1 MQIKQISLYGKNGQR
16 RDVVFTTSKLNIIT
30 GASKTGKTSLLDIV
44 EYCLG
49 SKECDVAAGH
59 IRNNVSWFST
69 LFQFDSS
76 QVFIARKS
84 PGLGAKSSVEAFLL
98 VGEQLEIPTSS
109 EIESNTT
116 IESAVKFISS
126 KIGLPEYKTE
136 VPEGQTRTQIN
147 LSFKHS
153 KYFLFQSQDEIAN
166 KKILFHRQAEQ
177 FIPQTIKDVLP
188 YFLGATDDDRF
199 SELEKLRLLK
209 RDRSNKQ
216 KELRELESL
225 KGEGL
230 NKGYS
235 LLAEAAQVGLY
246 EGMTF
251 SLSDSQLIE
260 EFRKIIQW
268 RPGDVE
274 QDRASQPAINELDA
288 QYQVLLE
295 EKKIVNALL
304 KETEDYQR
312 AVRGYEEQGNE
323 QELRLETLNL
333 FEKIEK
339 SESSVKDHILRS
351 LRNLSENLTK
361 TSRAKPD
368 FTSRIFELKEK
379 RSEMAKSIKKTQSI
393 IESFQKM
400 DDESVKLRE
409 INLQKAKIAGRISL
423 YLDGINWEKDTSPL
437 IKQIEDLNHRI
448 TDLDE
453 KLDPELLAEKL
464 DAQLNLIGND
474 MSRWARELKLE
485 HSDYPIKLDIKRLTV
500 VAETPEGR
508 VPLYHMGSGENWV
521 GYHLV
526 TYIALAKW
534 FKKRK
539 RPVPSFVF
547 FDQPTQ
553 VYFPTDI
560 DVTGNIN
567 EIAVDEDRL
576 AVKRMF
582 KWLHDLIEKEFGG
595 DFQIIVT
602 DHADIDE
609 SWFQDCIQDKK
620 WRGTEALIPLSWL
633 E

>member
-400 DDESVKLRE
+400 DDES
-409 INLQKAKIAGRISL
+409 N
-423 YLDGINWEKDTSPL
+423 
-437 IKQIEDLNHRI
+437 
-448 TDLDE
+448 
-453 KLDPELLAEKL
+453 
-464 DAQLNLIGND
+464 
-474 MSRWARELKLE
+474 
-485 HSDYPIKLDIKRLTV
+485 
-500 VAETPEGR
+500 
-508 VPLYHMGSGENWV
+508 
-521 GYHLV
+521 
-526 TYIALAKW
+526 
-534 FKKRK
+534 
-539 RPVPSFVF
+539 
-547 FDQPTQ
+547 
-553 VYFPTDI
+553 
-560 DVTGNIN
+560 
-567 EIAVDEDRL
+567 
-576 AVKRMF
+576 
-582 KWLHDLIEKEFGG
+582 
-595 DFQIIVT
+595 
-602 DHADIDE
+602 
-609 SWFQDCIQDKK
+609 
-620 WRGTEALIPLSWL
+620 
-633 E
+633 